1 MFILVNQQF
10 FLSFTFSV
18 LGSSPHCNATANR
31 TPAYSTVSLETGDKS
46 ILTTGSLGQLL
57 QDRSSPPQNGP
68 TPPLVTQLQPPMLPP
83 PPYPS
88 FKLVQSSTEILPT
101 DKPLLITERKLPK
114 TLFVKSA
121 LTITSLDSSARERQT
136 RLTLPQQLLWG
147 GVVSD
152 SVGPNTSALPL
163 ASVITKSEKLLPQFP
178 PKHSL
183 TQTFDFL
190 KSESQNANISDI
202 QPVTPSHLQSLTKR
216 EFPESASVSD
226 QASRTKLGGA
236 SQDADWKS
244 QRLDPEQSSTPSSFT
259 KFDLELSSGRYDQTI
274 KSPVDSASVVP
285 PSPALPLTTAPPTTQ
300 PQDSQLQLPTPW
312 TQTES
317 FQAHDSNPPTH
328 QPSSSSIYP
337 SSQTSDSSSKPLLI
351 PDFHQANIS
360 NQIQLNTSKQTNSVE
375 LTKVVNDT
383 EVTEWLKKNTSQSP
397 MTSNDPRWEKHFEV
411 LFLFRKCLNYK
422 CQ

>member
-10 FLSFTFSV
+10 SPSFTYSV

-46 ILTTGSLGQLL
+46 VPTTGSLGQLL

-88 FKLVQSSTEILPT
+88 FKLVQSNAEVLPT

-136 RLTLPQQLLWG
+136 RLTPPQQLLWG

-163 ASVITKSEKLLPQFP
+163 ARVITKSEKLLPQFP

-202 QPVTPSHLQSLTKR
+202 QPVTPSHLQS
-216 EFPESASVSD
+216 
-226 QASRTKLGGA
+226 
-236 SQDADWKS
+236 SQDADWKT
-244 QRLDPEQSSTPSSFT
+244 QTLDPEQSSTPSSFT
-259 KFDLELSSGRYDQTI
+259 RFDLELSSGRYDQTI
-274 KSPVDSASVVP
+274 KSTVDSASVTL
-285 PSPALPLTTAPPTTQ
+285 PSPALLLTTAPPTTQ
-300 PQDSQLQLPTPW
+300 PQNSQLQLPTPW
-312 TQTES
+312 TQMES

-328 QPSSSSIYP
+328 QPSSSSIYR
-337 SSQTSDSSSKPLLI
+337 SSQTSDSSSNPLLI

-360 NQIQLNTSKQTNSVE
+360 NQIHLNISKQTNSVE
-375 LTKVVNDT
+375 VTKVVNNT

-411 LFLFRKCLNYK
+411 LFLFCKCLNYK